1 MKNTVWL
8 VFFLLFLVSSISA
21 QFVSPVPVIE
31 AEIRDNTSI
40 KWRSI
45 NLDRVKRDAKKTNTE
60 NPGPASVNHF
70 LEIKEDF
77 EKIQKLDSSIITT
90 YKTGKQ
96 IQYAKIAAF
105 SSELNRSAARLK
117 ENLFSN
123 QNKDQNALPGETK
136 TQENNFSSVVPNL
149 IVELDK
155 MLGDFVSNPIFT
167 DSKKPKMKEKEKAE
181 ADLEQVIRL
190 SAALKQ
196 ASEKQTQSKN

>member
-1 MKNTVWL
+1 MKNTIWL

-21 QFVSPVPVIE
+21 QFVSPVPVVE
-31 AEIRDNTSI
+31 AEVRDNTSI
-40 KWRSI
+40 RMRSI
-45 NLDRVKRDAKKTNTE
+45 ELDRVKRAAKKINTE

-77 EKIQKLDSSIITT
+77 EKIQTLDSSIITT

-105 SSELNRSAARLK
+105 SSELNQSAARLK
-117 ENLFSN
+117 KNLFSN
-123 QNKDQNALPGETK
+123 QNKDQNALPEETK
-136 TQENNFSSVVPNL
+136 TQENNFSPVVPNL

-155 MLGDFVSNPIFT
+155 TLGDFVGNPIFT
-167 DSKKPKMKEKEKAE
+167 DSKKPKMKEREKAE

-196 ASEKQTQSKN
+196 AAEKQTQSKN

>member
-21 QFVSPVPVIE
+21 QFVSPVPVVE
-31 AEIRDNTSI
+31 AEVRDNTSI
-40 KWRSI
+40 RMRSI
-45 NLDRVKRDAKKTNTE
+45 ELDRIKREAKKTNSE
-60 NPGPASVNHF
+60 NPGPASVNNF

-105 SSELNRSAARLK
+105 SSELNQSAARLK
-117 ENLFSN
+117 ENLFSI
-123 QNKDQNALPGETK
+123 QNKDQKSLSNDTK
-136 TQENNFSSVVPNL
+136 TDENKLPPAVPNL

-155 MLGDFVSNPIFT
+155 TLGDFVNNPIFL
-167 DSKKPKMKEKEKAE
+167 DSKKPKIKEKEKAQ

-196 ASEKQTQSKN
+196 AAENQTQSKN